1 MLIYRFLLGPAALA
15 LCLLL
20 VAGSAPALTFGDVVI
35 SESYGSGAY
44 AALCI
49 VDFGTKS
56 FAFHYNFSGAK
67 TGLDMALALD
77 TPNTGL
83 DVIYTDWGPGYGIFI
98 DDFAYQDQ
106 AKRETTGVYPGWAY
120 WTSTDGV
127 NWTTSPVGCAQR
139 SLSNGS
145 WDAWTYTGFD
155 STTWQPSDP
164 GPVTPIPEPS
174 SLAALCAMLGL
185 AGSTRYVRIRKT

>member
-1 MLIYRFLLGPAALA
+1 MLNKQFPLVVAALA

-20 VAGSAPALTFGDVVI
+20 ASSSAPALTFGDVVV
-35 SESYGSGAY
+35 SESYGSGSNS
-44 AALCI
+44 ALCI

-56 FAFHYNFSGAK
+56 FAFRYSFSGAQ

-77 TPNTGL
+77 MPNTGL
-83 DVIYTDWGPGYGIFI
+83 DVMYTDWGPGYGVFI
-98 DDFAYQDQ
+98 DDFAYQGQ

-120 WTSTDGV
+120 WTSSDGV
-127 NWTTSPVGCAQR
+127 NWTTSPVGCSQR

-155 STTWQPSDP
+155 PNTWLPSDP
-164 GPVTPIPEPS
+164 GPVTPVPEPS
-174 SLAALCAMLGL
+174 SLAALCTMLGM
-185 AGSTRYVRIRKT
+185 AGLIKTRKN